1 MLRKRTNKTLRKPV
15 SLYASRSKPLSRPV
29 FGEMRTTNRPS
40 QKLSVYTSDAY
51 INELFR
57 LLFESAEIATFTP
70 QERIKY
76 EYDMTTE
83 RDIRNQIAFAEQK
96 GMAEGIAE
104 GRTQERQR
112 IVEELRRQGIPE
124 EVIQQA
130 VSPSKKG

>member
-1 MLRKRTNKTLRKPV
+1 M
-15 SLYASRSKPLSRPV
+15 
-29 FGEMRTTNRPS
+29 
-40 QKLSVYTSDAY
+40 
-51 INELFR
+51 
-57 LLFESAEIATFTP
+57 FESAEIATFTP

-96 GMAEGIAE
+96 GMDIGKAEGLAEGKAEGIAEGIAE

>member
-1 MLRKRTNKTLRKPV
+1 M
-15 SLYASRSKPLSRPV
+15 
-29 FGEMRTTNRPS
+29 
-40 QKLSVYTSDAY
+40 
-51 INELFR
+51 
-57 LLFESAEIATFTP
+57 FESAEIATFTP

-96 GMAEGIAE
+96 GMDIGKAEGKAEGIAEGIAE

-130 VSPSKKG
+130 VSPSKKRVIATTFAP

>member
-1 MLRKRTNKTLRKPV
+1 
-15 SLYASRSKPLSRPV
+15 
-29 FGEMRTTNRPS
+29 
-40 QKLSVYTSDAY
+40 
-51 INELFR
+51 
-57 LLFESAEIATFTP
+57 
-70 QERIKY
+70 
-76 EYDMTTE
+76 MTTE

-96 GMAEGIAE
+96 GMAE